1 MPKRGENVRKRK
13 DGRWE
18 GRYKIGN
25 AENGRTIYRSV
36 YGKSYAEVKTKLRE
50 VISFSK
56 ETVVKPKKSERLFSE
71 VLQLWLTCIRISVKE
86 ATFYRYE
93 YIVERHICPELGK
106 LRMTEI
112 SAPLINTFLDRK
124 LKSGRLDGNGGLSPA
139 YVKSIMLVILA
150 ALDFASSEKYCE
162 PLIGKINK
170 PNGKKEEIIVLT
182 EESQQKLERYIQ
194 GNTDITA
201 LGVMTSL
208 YAGLRIGEICALT
221 WEDIDFANQII
232 HVRHT
237 VARVKT
243 NGEGCT
249 AKSKWIIDEPKTKSS
264 KRDIPIAS
272 VLMPILVLLR
282 GQSKSRYVV
291 SETEDFISPRTY
303 EYRFHQILKKSG
315 VDDTNYHAL
324 RHTFATR
331 CVAVGVDIK
340 SLSEMLGHSN
350 AAITLN
356 TYVHSSM
363 NMKRIQLEKLSAYS
377 A

>member
-1 MPKRGENVRKRK
+1 MPKRGENIRKRK

-25 AENGRTIYRSV
+25 AETGRTIYRSI
-36 YGKSYAEVKTKLRE
+36 YGKSYAEVKNKLRE
-50 VISFSK
+50 AISFSK
-56 ETVVKPKKSERLFSE
+56 ETAVRSKRTEKHFSE
-71 VLQLWLTCIRISVKE
+71 VLQLWLACIRISVKE

-93 YIVERHICPELGK
+93 YIVERHILPELGK

-112 SAPLINTFLDRK
+112 SAPLIHTFLDRK

-162 PLIGKINK
+162 PLSGKINK
-170 PNGKKEEIIVLT
+170 PSGKKEEIIVLT

-194 GNTDITA
+194 VNTDLTA

-221 WEDIDFANQII
+221 WDDIDFANQII

-237 VARVKT
+237 VARV
-243 NGEGCT
+243 
-249 AKSKWIIDEPKTKSS
+249 KSKWIIDEPKTKSS

-272 VLMPILVLLR
+272 ILMPILVLLR

-291 SETEDFISPRTY
+291 SETDDFISPRTY

-315 VDDTNYHAL
+315 VDDINFHAL

-340 SLSEMLGHSN
+340 SLSEMLGHAN

-363 NMKRIQLEKLSAYS
+363 NMKRLQLEKLSAYS

>member
-1 MPKRGENVRKRK
+1 MPKRGENIRKRK

-18 GRYKIGN
+18 GRYKTGN
-25 AENGRTIYRSV
+25 AENGRTLYRSI
-36 YGKSYAEVKTKLRE
+36 YGKSYTEVKAKLRG
-50 VISFSK
+50 VITTAAKSKKADRQFSDIL
-56 ETVVKPKKSERLFSE
+56 R
-71 VLQLWLTCIRISVKE
+71 LWLACVRISVKE

-93 YIVERHICPELGK
+93 YIAERHICPELGK
-106 LRMTEI
+106 MHVAEI

-124 LKSGRLDGNGGLSPA
+124 LKSGRLDGGGGLSPA

-150 ALDFASSEKYCE
+150 ALDFASCEKYCE
-162 PLIGKINK
+162 PLSGKINK
-170 PNGKKEEIIVLT
+170 PNGKKEEISILT
-182 EESQQKLERYIQ
+182 EESQQKLEQYIQ
-194 GNTDITA
+194 FNTDITA

-208 YAGLRIGEICALT
+208 YAGLRIGEICALA

-237 VARVKT
+237 IARVKP
-243 NGEGCT
+243 NEKDST
-249 AKSKWIIDEPKTKSS
+249 AKSKWVIDEPKTKSS

-272 VLMPILVLLR
+272 ILMPFLSLLQSR
-282 GQSKSRYVV
+282 SKSKYVV
-291 SETEDFISPRTY
+291 SETDDFISPRTY

-315 VDDTNYHAL
+315 VDDINYHAL

-350 AAITLN
+350 VAITLN

-363 NMKRIQLEKLSAYS
+363 STKRIQLEKLSAAYT

>member
-1 MPKRGENVRKRK
+1 MSKRGENIRKRK

-18 GRYKIGN
+18 GRCKIGN
-25 AENGRTIYRSV
+25 AENGRTLYRSI

-50 VISFSK
+50 IPTFSK
-56 ETVVKPKKSERLFSE
+56 DSIKPKKTGHQFSE
-71 VLQLWLTCIRISVKE
+71 ILRLWLACVRISVKDS
-86 ATFYRYE
+86 TYYRYE
-93 YIVERHICPELGK
+93 YIAERHVLPELGK
-106 LRMTEI
+106 MRVSEI
-112 SAPLINTFLDRK
+112 SAPLINTFLNRK
-124 LKSGRLDGNGGLSPA
+124 LNSGRLDGNGGLSPA

-162 PLIGKINK
+162 PLSGKINK
-170 PNGKKEEIIVLT
+170 PSGKKEEITILT
-182 EESQQKLERYIQ
+182 EESQQKLEQYIQ
-194 GNTDITA
+194 VNTDITA

-208 YAGLRIGEICALT
+208 YAGLRIGEICALA
-221 WEDIDFANQII
+221 WDDIDLTNQII

-237 VARVKT
+237 VARVKHDEKNST
-243 NGEGCT
+243 S
-249 AKSKWIIDEPKTKSS
+249 KSKWIIDEPKTKSS

-272 VLMPILVLLR
+272 ILMPILVLLQGR
-282 GQSKSRYVV
+282 SKSRYVV
-291 SETEDFISPRTY
+291 SETDDFISPRTY

-350 AAITLN
+350 VAITLN

-363 NMKRIQLEKLSAYS
+363 SMKRIQLEKLSATYT